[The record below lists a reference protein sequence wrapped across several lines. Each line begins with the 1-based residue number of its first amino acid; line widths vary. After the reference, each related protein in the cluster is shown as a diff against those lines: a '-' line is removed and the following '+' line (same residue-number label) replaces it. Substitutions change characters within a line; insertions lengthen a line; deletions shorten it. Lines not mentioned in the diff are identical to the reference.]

1 MAEEKYI
8 KIGGRLHSIATD
20 NVSLGA
26 NEVFDD
32 DKNKKQSDINA
43 ETDAALEDRYTKAE
57 TYSKTQ
63 LDSMITTPK
72 IAYKNYDTYADMIAE
87 TNHPAGAIYR
97 VANYDGTQAVT
108 NKYAE
113 YSWDSTQ
120 YKLMAVRDY
129 GIDDKPTAGSE
140 NLVKSGGVP
149 EALSLN
155 TNDVLIKWKY
165 GYVSTTGIWH
175 PGSYEDGYIGTPDYY
190 YVRKNTKLILNLFTV
205 SNRAGIA
212 FYNSKSEESVVSA
225 VNITAVGTE
234 WVAPSDGYVRFSN
247 RLASVAEPSIEVIAP
262 AITGIKENISEINGQ
277 ISGLSTLMKQRNLG
291 SVISKGYLNIDN
303 TNNKII
309 VSQTI
314 YFVIKG
320 QLKSLAAG
328 TYDNNYSDSNNYVF
342 VVIDSSS
349 TPTIKMVNSNATI
362 SEDEVVVAALTRN
375 EISWDNVVASSIE
388 VRIDGVSTNKDVT
401 KIKNTSRFGCVS
413 SKGYVNIDNVNSK
426 IELSAAIYF
435 TFDNQS
441 RSINAGT
448 YDNTYSETDNYVY
461 LVLDCS
467 TNTTTIK
474 LVRESQVN
482 YDTQLIIASITRS
495 TTTWNRVCSSI
506 LEVKID
512 GVSINTRVDDVETR
526 LTTAETNIDKLKKH
540 ENFSVLISRGYIN
553 IDTVNNKFV
562 VSSVIEFR
570 YNGTKKSISAG
581 TYDNTYSGTNNF
593 LYLVIDCTNTT
604 PVIKFIASTSAL
616 TDSHLVIA
624 TVTRSSSA
632 PVKINHVVCSSIELR
647 IDGVSSETK
656 INSNTARIDT
666 LEEKIALLDRN
677 EKAVEYTTV
686 NLIREENLRKQFAE
700 GSEPA
705 HWYGIDWVE
714 EENADNVTAIY
725 SEGDSEL
732 HTTLP
737 IQNKMRR
744 CIVKDGRVVYYLD
757 ANNSELKEDG
767 ITPSVLDGTDGNV
780 MVEIPNFFYKY
791 EQETVNGVIHHKIK
805 ISEQGLPDFKYMP
818 RRLTSAYE
826 CTFNRSTNK
835 LVSVCT
841 TKFTRATEEVMT
853 VSSSSYVNGN
863 SYSRG
868 THKTAK
874 RNGYSTNAALYRGGN
889 NDATLDTY
897 TSPSDVNF
905 ERNNLGIPCGDF
917 ISDDLMSN
925 VNIDNREVP
934 YLYDTFRALW
944 MLCLIEYKNRNIQ
957 ETALGVGATN
967 CLYEPYIQ
975 FFGQDNH
982 SLSCLPCGITNSL
995 GNNSGFVYYKQQNV
1009 PTSYSGGVLGDYS
1022 DYWIP
1027 CMSYR
1032 GVEHF
1037 YGHLYDVMPQ
1047 VRVDQARV
1055 NDSEQP
1061 SGLPTG
1067 KRVYDVTYHYCSN
1080 PFYIGVK
1087 TPINLGTYRFCC
1099 DIMPYNRLLLGDDVH
1114 LLPIDAANYGLYD
1127 KYYTNCVE
1135 YSGGSVN
1142 NKVLRVNGRTVSGT
1156 LCGIGF
1162 FSTYFGNVVEN
1173 SQCARL
1179 DILV

>member
-1 MAEEKYI
+1 MTNQEIISTGQTIKNETHIGGNTAERVGGVIEAIGENLTELEEK
-8 KIGGRLHSIATD
+8 
-20 NVSLGA
+20 
-26 NEVFDD
+26 
-32 DKNKKQSDINA
+32 
-43 ETDAALEDRYTKAE
+43 
-57 TYSKTQ
+57 
-63 LDSMITTPK
+63 
-72 IAYKNYDTYADMIAE
+72 
-87 TNHPAGAIYR
+87 
-97 VANYDGTQAVT
+97 
-108 NKYAE
+108 
-113 YSWDSTQ
+113 
-120 YKLMAVRDY
+120 
-129 GIDDKPTAGSE
+129 
-140 NLVKSGGVP
+140 
-149 EALSLN
+149 LSLN
-155 TNDVLIKWKY
+155 TNDVLIRWEY
-165 GYVSTTGIWH
+165 GYVSTTGVWH
-175 PGSYEDGYIGTPDYY
+175 PESYDNGYIGTADYY
-190 YVRKNTKLILNLFTV
+190 FIRKGTKIVLNLV
-205 SNRAGIA
+205 ALGNRAGIA
-212 FYNSKSEESVVSA
+212 FYSAESESSVVSA
-225 VNITAVGTE
+225 INIVSSGTD

-247 RLASVAEPSIEVIAP
+247 RTASVAEPSIEVIAP
-262 AITGIKENISEINGQ
+262 AITGIKGNISEINEQ
-277 ISGLSTLMKQRNLG
+277 ISGLSTLIKQRNLG
-291 SVISKGYLNIDN
+291 SVISRGYLNIDN

-309 VSQTI
+309 VTQTI

-320 QLKSLAAG
+320 QSKSLAAG
-328 TYDNNYSDSNNYVF
+328 TYDGYSGNSSFVY
-342 VVIDSSS
+342 VVIDSSN
-349 TPTIKMVNSNATI
+349 TPTIKMIAENATVN
-362 SEDEVVVAALTRN
+362 DNEVVVAALTRN
-375 EISWDNVVASSIE
+375 QISWNNVVASSIE
-388 VRIDGVSTNKDVT
+388 VRIDDVNIDTRVNSAESRLTTVENSVAAIPSTYETKANVN
-401 KIKNTSRFGCVS
+401 KIKNRENLF
-413 SKGYVNIDNVNSK
+413 
-426 IELSAAIYF
+426 
-435 TFDNQS
+435 
-441 RSINAGT
+441 
-448 YDNTYSETDNYVY
+448 
-461 LVLDCS
+461 VL
-467 TNTTTIK
+467 
-474 LVRESQVN
+474 L
-482 YDTQLIIASITRS
+482 
-495 TTTWNRVCSSI
+495 
-506 LEVKID
+506 
-512 GVSINTRVDDVETR
+512 
-526 LTTAETNIDKLKKH
+526 
-540 ENFSVLISRGYIN
+540 SRGYIN
-553 IDTVNNKFV
+553 IDTEANKII
-562 VSSVIEFR
+562 VSQTIYFR
-570 YNGTKKSISAG
+570 YNGISKSLLAG
-581 TYDNTYSGTNNF
+581 SYDNAYSYNDNF
-593 LYLVIDCTNTT
+593 IYLVIDCTNTT
-604 PVIKFIASTSAL
+604 PVIKFIPSNTSVAE
-616 TDSHLVIA
+616 TQIIIA
-624 TVTRSSSA
+624 TVTRRGSS
-632 PVKINHVVCSSIELR
+632 PNVVNHVVSSAIEIR

-656 INSNTARIDT
+656 IDSNTLRIDT
-666 LEEKIALLDRN
+666 LEEKIALLDRT

-686 NLIREENLRKQFAE
+686 NLIREENLRKIFND

-725 SEGDSEL
+725 SEGDSGL

-780 MVEIPNFFYKY
+780 MVEIPDFFYKH
-791 EQETVNGVIHHKIK
+791 ETETVNGVVHHRIK

-826 CTFNRSTNK
+826 CTFNRYTDK

-841 TKFTRATEEVMT
+841 TIFSRDTEEVKT
-853 VSSSSYVNGN
+853 ASSSSYIDG
-863 SYSRG
+863 SAYSRG
-868 THKTAK
+868 VHKTAV
-874 RNGYSTNAALYRGGN
+874 RNGYTANAAMYRGGS
-889 NDATLDTY
+889 NDDSLDEY
-897 TSPSDVNF
+897 TSPSNVNF
-905 ERNNLGIPCGDF
+905 ERNNLGVPAGDF
-917 ISDDLMSN
+917 MSDELMSK

-957 ETALGVGATN
+957 ETALGVGATF
-967 CLYEPYIQ
+967 CIYEPHIQ

-1009 PTSYSGGVLGDYS
+1009 PTSYSDGVLGDYS

-1127 KYYTNCVE
+1127 KYYADCVE
-1135 YSGGSVN
+1135 YSGGSVS

-1162 FSTYFGNVVEN
+1162 FSTYFGNVVED
-1173 SQCARL
+1173 SQCVRL
-1179 DILV
+1179 DILI